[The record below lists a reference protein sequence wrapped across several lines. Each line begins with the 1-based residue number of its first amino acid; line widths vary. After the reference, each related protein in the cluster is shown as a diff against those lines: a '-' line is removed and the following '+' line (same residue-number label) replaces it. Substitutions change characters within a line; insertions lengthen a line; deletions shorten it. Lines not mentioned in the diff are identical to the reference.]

1 MDLASIVKIQISA
14 DESRGFPVKFS
25 NDHDLIAQLNKDL
38 VGLFGEIGE
47 FSNIVKK
54 IGIKLDRPEYEGP
67 SLEDSS
73 EHLRE
78 ELTDS
83 FIYLMRIAAILNTD
97 LEKELLNK
105 IEFNRTRYARLER
118 P

>member
-1 MDLASIVKIQISA
+1 MDLASISQIQISA
-14 DESRGFPVKFS
+14 DESRGFPVKFG
-25 NDHDLIAQLNKDL
+25 NDHDLITQLNKDL

-47 FSNIVKK
+47 FSNIIKK

-67 SLEDSS
+67 SLEDSRGQ
-73 EHLRE
+73 LRE

-83 FIYLMRIAAILNTD
+83 FIYLLRIAAIMNTD
-97 LEKELLNK
+97 LEHELLKK